1 MLVVDELK
9 KNEPSLRLV
18 AVALAA
24 GFCILLI
31 GLWWIQVV
39 SANEYRAN
47 LETQSFRTIRLPAVR
62 GKILDREGR
71 VLAENRPRYN
81 LSLYLDDLRGPF
93 YRSYTNLLGSA
104 RKVQKQKIAFAEQK
118 LGRSLTK
125 AELKQFSFKTE
136 ELEALRQQARA
147 QVASQRLAEISRRL
161 GQTVTLNEKEFK
173 RHYATKRALPY
184 AVLKNLGPEQI
195 ARFQESY
202 TNGLGADME
211 LESIRSYPNDT
222 TAGHLLGYVL
232 RDDDSRDGE
241 NAYFN
246 YYLPDYKGQVG
257 VEAGF
262 DEDLRGTA
270 GEEAVQVNSLGY
282 RTSDNIENHPEP
294 GNNVVLTL
302 DLDLQRAA
310 EKAIATRQGKD
321 ARAAAV
327 VMDVRTGDV
336 LAMVSSPSI
345 NPVYSE
351 NSSEWMTDEKLRP
364 AINRATQDIF
374 APGSIFK
381 VIVGLAA
388 LEAGLNPEN
397 FYVVHA
403 DPTRAGTGCIYVG
416 KRKIEDTA
424 PPGLYNFKLAIER
437 SSNSYFITNGMR
449 VGIDRIVALAGK
461 FHLGEKANLPT
472 RQETRGVFPTLKR
485 VHDGWRD
492 GDTANLCIG
501 QGEVGVTPLQMAV
514 AYSAIANGGTV
525 FWPRLVSRLE
535 PQDPASR
542 NLATNLPVAQVRDH
556 LGVSKSSLRVLHAA
570 MLGETEDP
578 EGTGRPAQVPGLR
591 ICGKT
596 GTAQVQDSANRV
608 TGWNYWF
615 ASFAPYENP
624 RYAVVVLVQSEN
636 KGSGGGTC
644 APIAKDIYEAILE
657 NERAASPK
665 LAAN

>member
-18 AVALAA
+18 AIALAA

-118 LGRSLTK
+118 IGRSLTK
-125 AELKQFSFKTE
+125 TQLKQFSFKTE

-147 QVASQRLAEISRRL
+147 QVASQRLAEISQRL

-202 TNGLGADME
+202 TNGLGVDMD

-302 DLDLQRAA
+302 DLDIQRAV
-310 EKAIATRQGKD
+310 EKAIASRQGKD

-336 LAMVSSPSI
+336 LAMASSPSI

-381 VIVGLAA
+381 VVVGLAA
-388 LEAGLNPEN
+388 LEAGLNPEKL
-397 FYVVHA
+397 YEVHA
-403 DPTRAGTGCIYVG
+403 DPTRAGKGCIYVG

-424 PPGLYNFKLAIER
+424 PPGLYNFKRAIEL

-449 VGIDRIVALAGK
+449 VGIDRIVQLAAK
-461 FHLGEKANLPT
+461 FHFGEKANLPT
-472 RQETRGVFPTLKR
+472 RQETAGTFPT
-485 VHDGWRD
+485 
-492 GDTANLCIG
+492 
-501 QGEVGVTPLQMAV
+501 M
-514 AYSAIANGGTV
+514 
-525 FWPRLVSRLE
+525 
-535 PQDPASR
+535 
-542 NLATNLPVAQVRDH
+542 
-556 LGVSKSSLRVLHAA
+556 
-570 MLGETEDP
+570 
-578 EGTGRPAQVPGLR
+578 
-591 ICGKT
+591 
-596 GTAQVQDSANRV
+596 
-608 TGWNYWF
+608 
-615 ASFAPYENP
+615 
-624 RYAVVVLVQSEN
+624 
-636 KGSGGGTC
+636 
-644 APIAKDIYEAILE
+644 
-657 NERAASPK
+657 
-665 LAAN
+665 